1 MRRNSQEE
9 LIAMKKN
16 ILDACI
22 NKQMKCKDRAKTLV
36 MHPKAFSRLKKRY
49 IERGESI
56 LVPQKPGPK
65 PDKPPKNKT
74 PELLEDI
81 VCDLA
86 REKHRYS
93 PVELSSYLFDTYGI
107 KIDQST
113 VYRILKR
120 KRIRYCLEYSK
131 IKPARPKL
139 YCLEKPGLEVQLDA
153 CYPFGRGRKLVCFDA
168 IDDCSR
174 WVVSNIYSRD
184 NADCAIAFV
193 RYLVKR
199 TPFRIERIK
208 VDNRYGHR
216 FKEYCNS
223 IGIEVITIDAYE
235 PKQNGKVERFHGTLK
250 REFFQRQISFYM
262 DEEIIKYKLNL
273 WLNHYNNHRKHRGY
287 GMNRITPRLKIISV
301 LFNSLYTIQLNKV
314 TCTPAIA
321 QLLTYYK

>member
-22 NKQMKCKDRAKTLV
+22 NKQIKCKDGAKTLV
-36 MHPKAFSRLKKRY
+36 MHPKSFSRLKKRY
-49 IERGESI
+49 IEYGEAI
-56 LVPQKPGPK
+56 LVSKKTGPK
-65 PDKPPKNKT
+65 SDKPPKNKT
-74 PELLEDI
+74 IELLEDA
-81 VCDLA
+81 VCELA
-86 REKHRYS
+86 REKPMYS
-93 PVELSSYLFDTYGI
+93 PVEISSYLLNNHKI

-120 KRIRYCLEYSK
+120 RRIRYCREYIK
-131 IKPARPKL
+131 IEKSLPKL

-184 NADCAIAFV
+184 NADCAIEFV
-193 RYLVKR
+193 KYLVKR
-199 TPFRIERIK
+199 TPFKIERIK

-223 IGIEVITIDAYE
+223 IGIEVVTIDAYE

-250 REFFQRQISFYM
+250 REFFMRQIGFHT

-273 WLNHYNNHRKHRGY
+273 WLNHYNNYRKHRGY
-287 GMNRITPRLKIISV
+287 GMNRMTPRLKIISV
-301 LFNSLYTIQLNKV
+301 LFNSLYTTQLDKV
-314 TCTPAIA
+314 TCTL
-321 QLLTYYK
+321 QSHKS

>member
-22 NKQMKCKDRAKTLV
+22 AKQMKCFDGAKTLV
-36 MHPKAFSRLKKRY
+36 MHPKSFSRLKKRY
-49 IERGESI
+49 IEKGVSV
-56 LVPQKPGPK
+56 LYPKKPGPK
-65 PDKPPKNKT
+65 PGNPPKNKSSDLM
-74 PELLEDI
+74 EEI
-81 VCDLA
+81 VCEVA
-86 REKHRYS
+86 KEKTNYS
-93 PVELSSYLFDTYGI
+93 PVELSTYLSNRYGI

-120 KRIRYCLEYSK
+120 KRVRYCLEYSK
-131 IKPARPKL
+131 IKPEAPKL

-153 CYPFGRGRKLVCFDA
+153 CYPFGRARKLVCFDA

-184 NADCAIAFV
+184 NADCAIEFV
-193 RYLVKR
+193 KYLIKR

-216 FKEYCNS
+216 FEELCNS

-250 REFFQRQISFYM
+250 REFFARQISLYT
-262 DEEIIKYKLNL
+262 DDEIIKYKLNL
-273 WLNHYNNHRKHRGY
+273 WLDYYNNHRPHRGY
-287 GMNRITPRLKIISV
+287 GMNKMTPRLKILST
-301 LFNSLYTIQLNKV
+301 LFNNLTNIPLEKV
-314 TCTPAIA
+314 TCTL
-321 QLLTYYK
+321 QSHKS